1 MNSSANYAVRVDR
14 MEFSLIKHQLGDL
27 FFETRFDLSAYT
39 YVTA

>member
-14 MEFSLIKHQLGDL
+14 MESSLSKHKLGYL
-27 FFETRFDLSAYT
+27 FFEMRFDLSAYT